1 MRNESLSKSSG
12 QALTFLIFGWIGGGR
27 GCLQCQVNNCN
38 FFCHQWGWRDEGEGN
53 LNFSKKKKNYKR
65 ATFVTTMK
73 LKKFKNRFRRKI
85 AEGSVI
91 LGDIFM
97 HQILRMVIC
106 PHCQHYLNV
115 VQRTNCIIWGSLCSP
130 SILCTLSTPPP
141 LEASTLKSNNCARRY
156 HRRHQCYFE
165 LGKM

>member
-1 MRNESLSKSSG
+1 MRVKGIS
-12 QALTFLIFGWIGGGR
+12 IFP
-27 GCLQCQVNNCN
+27 
-38 FFCHQWGWRDEGEGN
+38 
-53 LNFSKKKKNYKR
+53 KKKNYKR